1 MVAMNRKRNFVAVYE
16 HDADDNVWL
25 VHIKGVEGCQT
36 YGRTIRQAG
45 SRIREALAAWLD
57 REPDTLVITPEM
69 PRDIAVLASAV
80 SQARMEAEQAGTT
93 AQESTVS
100 AVRQLT
106 DMGLSR
112 RDAADLLGISHQR
125 VQQLLAS

>member
-1 MVAMNRKRNFVAVYE
+1 MVAMNRTKNFVAVYE

>member
-1 MVAMNRKRNFVAVYE
+1 
-16 HDADDNVWL
+16 
-25 VHIKGVEGCQT
+25 
-36 YGRTIRQAG
+36 
-45 SRIREALAAWLD
+45 
-57 REPDTLVITPEM
+57 
-69 PRDIAVLASAV
+69 V

>member
-1 MVAMNRKRNFVAVYE
+1 MNRKKNFVAVYE

>member
-1 MVAMNRKRNFVAVYE
+1 MNRTKNFVAVYE
-16 HDADDNVWL
+16 HDVDDNVWL

>member
-1 MVAMNRKRNFVAVYE
+1 MVAMNRTKNFVAVYE

-112 RDAADLLGISHQR
+112 RDTADLLGISHQR

>member
-1 MVAMNRKRNFVAVYE
+1 MNRTKNFVAVYE

>member
-1 MVAMNRKRNFVAVYE
+1 MVAMNRKKNFVAVYE